1 MDHTNCSHCRAPL
14 PAPRS
19 RLLGALVLGLAYLVL
34 FAFGLVYA
42 CMGPLGLMFLPF
54 FLPGAIGAI
63 TGAHAYASADESCP
77 ACGKLI
83 ELEAE
88 SIAPRPGTLLA
99 QT

>member
-19 RLLGALVLGLAYLVL
+19 RLLGGLVLGLAYVVTFA
-34 FAFGLVYA
+34 FAFGYA
-42 CMGPLGLMFLPF
+42 CLGPLGLMVLPF

-63 TGAHAYASADESCP
+63 TCAHEYASAVESCP
-77 ACGKLI
+77 ACEKVI
-83 ELEAE
+83 ERKAE
-88 SIAPRPGTLLA
+88 TIAPRPGTLVA

>member
-1 MDHTNCSHCRAPL
+1 MDHSNCSHCRAPL

-19 RLLGALVLGLAYLVL
+19 RLLGGVVLTLAYVVS
-34 FAFGLVYA
+34 FAFAFIYA
-42 CMGPLGLMFLPF
+42 CMGPLGLVFLPF

-63 TGAHAYASADESCP
+63 TCAHAYASEGEACP

-83 ELEAE
+83 ERETKSAV
-88 SIAPRPGTLLA
+88 PRPSTLVA